1 MIWKD
6 NETLQVWFFCKIK
19 SNKRKDS
26 WLSVIF
32 LAHDRFEVL
41 FRGHIVYCGA
51 TASKKRLILWFQ
63 VFMLNIRWIFGHF
76 SLGCRSCSG
85 LGRWPRPTGHFP
97 GCIVRQ
103 EHNQVLYLLVT
114 AVCLKDFHLGTN
126 HELVMWHNSLQHHR
140 GDQSGD
146 RLEFSVT
153 CRSATPVMFRLGFYD
168 HDHHLFLF
176 FPVIFDSSASF
187 SRYPA
192 ATDTSTSLQVVT
204 PALVSTTRQGYD

>member
-1 MIWKD
+1 LWRHGIKK
-6 NETLQVWFFCKIK
+6 ET
-19 SNKRKDS
+19 DS
-26 WLSVIF
+26 LVPGIYAEYS
-32 LAHDRFEVL
+32 
-41 FRGHIVYCGA
+41 
-51 TASKKRLILWFQ
+51 
-63 VFMLNIRWIFGHF
+63 LNIRSLLAGMPVMFRLGSMTTTNWSF
-76 SLGCRSCSG
+76 SWMHSPPGTQPSAVPVSDGG
-85 LGRWPRPTGHFP
+85 LS
-97 GCIVRQ
+97 
-103 EHNQVLYLLVT
+103 
-114 AVCLKDFHLGTN
+114 KDFHLGTN

-140 GDQSGD
+140 GDQGGD

-204 PALVSTTRQGYD
+204 MALVSTTRQGYD